1 MGNLKA
7 LAVKFI
13 ATLAILYLI
22 LGLYYGMTFGTV
34 FLITLVL
41 GIVSYLVGDL
51 GVLPRT
57 SNIVATLVDFVLALL
72 IVWLMISW
80 LTASTTAF
88 TMALITAIGIAVV
101 EYVFHKYMF
110 NITKHTDDRDRTN
123 RPRNLQYQ
131 TEASDEFSPE
141 LSKDHENRK

>member
-1 MGNLKA
+1 MGNFKA
-7 LAVKFI
+7 IAIKFI

-34 FLITLVL
+34 FLITLIL
-41 GIVSYLVGDL
+41 GIVAYLVGDL

-57 SNIVATLVDFVLALL
+57 SNFVATLVDFALALL
-72 IVWLMISW
+72 VVWLMISW

-88 TMALITAIGIAVV
+88 TMALVTAIGVAIV
-101 EYVFHKYMF
+101 EYFFHKYLV
-110 NITKHTDDRDRTN
+110 NITKHTNDRDRTT

-131 TEASDEFSPE
+131 TESSEEFSPE

>member
-7 LAVKFI
+7 IAIKFI

-34 FLITLVL
+34 LLITLVL
-41 GIVSYLVGDL
+41 GIVAYLIGDL

-57 SNIVATLVDFVLALL
+57 SNIVATLADFALALL
-72 IVWLMISW
+72 VVWLMISW

-88 TMALITAIGIAVV
+88 TMALITAIGVAIV
-101 EYVFHKYMF
+101 EYFFHKYLV
-110 NITKHTDDRDRTN
+110 NITRHTDDRDHTN
-123 RPRNLQYQ
+123 RARNLQYQ

-141 LSKDHENRK
+141 LTKDHENRK